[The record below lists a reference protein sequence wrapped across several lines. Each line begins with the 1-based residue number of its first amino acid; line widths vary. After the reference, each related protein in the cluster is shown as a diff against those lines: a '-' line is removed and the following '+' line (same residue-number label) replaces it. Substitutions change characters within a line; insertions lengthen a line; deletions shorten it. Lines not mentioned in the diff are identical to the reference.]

1 MSALLDQRY
10 QWRSRTL
17 GPLTVHDRGDSEAVD
32 GIVQSLTTTPHPGI
46 DHAVAALHSADGHF
60 AAIVEGPDFLLACV
74 DHCRTIPVFF
84 AEQANGE
91 APLVSNSA
99 RQIKATAGLEQ
110 VDEVSALEASMA
122 GFVTGRHTLY
132 EGLSQLQA
140 GDLLWHDKRSG
151 ETALRQYHVYR
162 PATLNGANEAD
173 LIDQLATV
181 TDRAMDRVIAEAG
194 GAPIWVPLS
203 AGLDSRLIL
212 CKLVERGY
220 DNLFAFSYG
229 PAGNDEAKAARTIA
243 ARLGVP
249 WQFWP
254 NRNDDMRRLYASSDR
269 ADYWAFGDGLC
280 ALPNFQDFP
289 TLHGLCQ
296 RGAVPEG
303 AIIIN
308 GQTGDFISGGHIP
321 KALWVNDAP
330 TMDDLFDA
338 IVAKHYS
345 LWASLKTPENL
356 ATLRARMLETLG
368 LAGDE
373 QPGRD
378 DIIALYERWEYQERQ
393 AKYIVNGQRN
403 YDFLGLEWALPLW
416 DHRLVDFW
424 RDVPVEHKFRKR
436 LYRRYLEA
444 WDFKG
449 LFRDYKPVVWQWPGA
464 TKAVLPLF
472 RVIRLVFGP
481 AARDHLLKHLLYF
494 GMYRYQYAP
503 FGYAYF
509 RRHARNLR
517 NPISMLSRHWLAEL
531 GVAAGAR

>member
-1 MSALLDQRY
+1 MSVMLDKRY

-17 GPLTVHDRGDSEAVD
+17 GALTVHDRGDGGAVD
-32 GIVQSLTTTPHPGI
+32 SIAQSLVTMANPDI
-46 DHAVAALHSADGHF
+46 NNAIAALHNADGHF
-60 AAIVEGPDFLLACV
+60 AAIVEGPDYLLACV

-84 AEQANGE
+84 ADRTNGD

-99 RQIKATAGLEQ
+99 RLVKAAAGLEH

-132 EGLSQLQA
+132 VGLEQLQA
-140 GDLLWHDKRSG
+140 GDLLWYDKHSG
-151 ETALRQYHVYR
+151 KTLIRQYYTYR
-162 PATLNGANEAD
+162 PDTLNNASEAD

-181 TDRAMDRVIAEAG
+181 TDQAMDRVIAQAG

-229 PAGNDEAKAARTIA
+229 PAGNDEAKAARAIA
-243 ARLGVP
+243 KRLGVP

-254 NRNDDMRRLYASSDR
+254 NRNGDMRRLYASPDR

-296 RGAVPEG
+296 RGKVPDGAV
-303 AIIIN
+303 IVN

-321 KALWVNDAP
+321 KPLWDNDAP
-330 TMDDLFDA
+330 TMDDLFAA

-345 LWASLKTPENL
+345 LWASLKSPDNL
-356 ATLRARMLETLG
+356 ATLRVRMLETLE
-368 LAGDE
+368 LTGDE

-403 YDFLGLEWALPLW
+403 YDFLDLGWALPLW
-416 DHRLVDFW
+416 DRRLVEFW
-424 RDVPVEHKFRKR
+424 RDVPIEHKFRKR
-436 LYRRYLEA
+436 LYRRYLET
-444 WDFKG
+444 WDYQG

-472 RVIRLVFGP
+472 RLIRLLFGT
-481 AARDHLLKHLLYF
+481 AARDHLLKNLLYF

-503 FGYAYF
+503 FGYAFF